1 MSKEFR
7 LLDLPS
13 QWIAVERLLTGC
25 SVEEKLAWLS
35 ACGEISRAP
44 IRLPNSRPIY
54 RFVST
59 IGMECVFFIDDD
71 KFVFIGDHTTYTSKE
86 YEPV

>member
-1 MSKEFR
+1 MTNEFH

-13 QWIAVERLLTGC
+13 QGNAVERLLTGC
-25 SVEEKLAWLS
+25 SAEEKLAWLS
-35 ACGEISRAP
+35 ACGEISRVP

-71 KFVFIGDHTTYTSKE
+71 KFVFIGDHTTYTATE